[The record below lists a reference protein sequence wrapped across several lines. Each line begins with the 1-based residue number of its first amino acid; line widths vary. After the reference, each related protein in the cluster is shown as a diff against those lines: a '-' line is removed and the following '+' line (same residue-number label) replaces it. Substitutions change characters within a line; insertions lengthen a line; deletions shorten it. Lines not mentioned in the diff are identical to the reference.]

1 MFIKGCIFGLDG
13 VLVDTAKYHMEA
25 WDRLAKVMGFDLPD
39 ESREELRHLSRMDC
53 LEKILAWSGTTYMA
67 EAEKLFWTDVKNN
80 WYTERIA
87 HMRPGEVLP
96 GAVFFLREVRA
107 AGLRTA
113 IASAS
118 ASARAVLRSVQ
129 IEPYFDVIVD
139 GEQAKKGNANAEG
152 FLMAAT
158 ALGLD
163 PDECLVFED
172 SPAGAAAAV
181 RVGFG
186 VVGMGG
192 HPRLPEIAMLAVP
205 SFEHLTLA
213 QVLAQVAVPEV

>member
-25 WDRLAKVMGFDLPD
+25 WQRLAQSMGYELPD
-39 ESREELRHLSRMDC
+39 DRREELRHLSRMDC
-53 LEKILAWSGTTYMA
+53 LEKILEWSGTTYMA

-87 HMRPGEVLP
+87 HMKPGEVLP

-118 ASARAVLRSVQ
+118 ASARSVLRSVQ
-129 IEPYFDVIVD
+129 IEQYFDVIVD
-139 GEQAKKGNANAEG
+139 GEQAKKGNINAEG
-152 FLMAAT
+152 FLMAAD
-158 ALGLD
+158 ALGFD
-163 PDECLVFED
+163 PEDCLVFED
-172 SPAGAAAAV
+172 SPAGAAAAA
-181 RVGFG
+181 RAGFG

-192 HPRLPEIAMLAVP
+192 HPYLTETAMLVVP
-205 SFEHLTLA
+205 GFEHLTLA
-213 QVLAQVAVPEV
+213 QVLAQVAVAEV

>member
-25 WDRLAKVMGFDLPD
+25 WERLAASMGLDLPAD
-39 ESREELRHLSRMDC
+39 SREELRYLSRMDC
-53 LEKILAWSGTTYMA
+53 LERILEWGGTTYMA

-113 IASAS
+113 LASAS
-118 ASARAVLRSVQ
+118 ASARSVLRSVQ
-129 IEPYFDVIVD
+129 IEQYFDVIVD
-139 GEQAKKGNANAEG
+139 GEQAKKGNVNAEG
-152 FLMAAT
+152 FLMAAET
-158 ALGLD
+158 LGLE

-172 SPAGAAAAV
+172 SPSGVAAAV
-181 RVGFG
+181 RAGFG
-186 VVGMGG
+186 VVGIGK
-192 HPRLPEIAMLAVP
+192 HPQLTETAMLAVP
-205 SFEHLTLA
+205 GFEHLTLA